1 MKAKLSMAFEDLRGK
16 DGNVVIRG
24 SRTSLVLT
32 PLKTPNNPDSA
43 SQRAVRTYFRTAAK
57 TYAALSSSQVT
68 AWKDFANTITRTD
81 PVSGQSYHPLAINVF
96 IELTTKFLQLTPTGS
111 IPLTPPT
118 SSFIGDSITLS
129 VTNPSTGILRFTASA
144 GNTVGV
150 TTEILL
156 QKLANGN
163 RTPSSGQY
171 RHSAFK
177 FFTSLSLTQDV
188 TVPAGYYASGY
199 RFIKN
204 ATGQATPMIPIT
216 TQQVTLSISESV
228 PQKSTTSST
237 PQRQKKAA

>member
-32 PLKTPNNPDSA
+32 PLRTPNNPDSA

-57 TYAALSSSQVT
+57 TYATLTSSQVS
-68 AWKDFANTITRTD
+68 AWKDYANTINRTD
-81 PVSGQSYHPLAINVF
+81 PVSGQSYHPLPINVF
-96 IELTTKFLQLTPTGS
+96 IELTTKFLQLTPSGS

-118 SSFIGDSITLS
+118 SSFIGDTITLS
-129 VTNPSTGILRFTASA
+129 VSNPSTGVLRFTASA

-163 RTPSSGQY
+163 RTPSSNKY

-188 TVPAGYYASGY
+188 TVPAGFYASGY

-204 ATGQATPMIPIT
+204 ATGQATPMIPIS
-216 TQQVTLSISESV
+216 TQQVTLSLSDQTESKASAV
-228 PQKSTTSST
+228 AS
-237 PQRQKKAA
+237 QRQKKAA